1 MEYFVHSYNGSNP
14 GAGLI
19 NVSLQLNTDEHILE
33 EKLGPKQ
40 RELVVVIVLLCVYC
54 LIFMTGITGNIVTCV
69 VILKTSY
76 MRTSTNYY
84 LFSLAISDVM
94 LLIVGLPPEAYSIWE
109 SYPWRF
115 GKPFCIIKAL
125 ISEMTSYASV
135 LTITAFTIERYIAIC
150 KPLVSHKIVAFSRCV
165 KIIVTIWIISFCC
178 ALPYP
183 IHTDLFY
190 YVHNSH
196 GDPISDSLQCNIPP
210 MYYRRMTHVFQMSS
224 FVFFLVPLTVIIVLY
239 VLIGLTLRRAEMRR
253 EASEKYHHPHPR
265 SGSQGS
271 KIQHELAVVVAFF
284 VCWAPFHAQRL
295 LTVYNTDW
303 TPDMLAIQSSLFYVS
318 GVLYFIGSTVNPI
331 LYNVMSRRYRLAFLE
346 TICKTKPVR
355 TYNSKRPTN
364 GNKTTK
370 FSMKDNV
377 RSPVEADFGDAPF
390 FTNGIIEHDCDHHE
404 SSDIVECFDPQE
416 AIDHKRDHIIRKP
429 YYDIPKASQSSPN
442 EKSKCVSIHK
452 HIHNDNDCIN
462 RNGQVVVQK
471 INSHYVFQL
480 FHQRCERH
488 GSDV

>member
-1 MEYFVHSYNGSNP
+1 
-14 GAGLI
+14 
-19 NVSLQLNTDEHILE
+19 
-33 EKLGPKQ
+33 
-40 RELVVVIVLLCVYC
+40 
-54 LIFMTGITGNIVTCV
+54 
-69 VILKTSY
+69 
-76 MRTSTNYY
+76 
-84 LFSLAISDVM
+84 
-94 LLIVGLPPEAYSIWE
+94 
-109 SYPWRF
+109 
-115 GKPFCIIKAL
+115 
-125 ISEMTSYASV
+125 
-135 LTITAFTIERYIAIC
+135 
-150 KPLVSHKIVAFSRCV
+150 
-165 KIIVTIWIISFCC
+165 
-178 ALPYP
+178 
-183 IHTDLFY
+183 
-190 YVHNSH
+190 
-196 GDPISDSLQCNIPP
+196 
-210 MYYRRMTHVFQMSS
+210 
-224 FVFFLVPLTVIIVLY
+224 
-239 VLIGLTLRRAEMRR
+239 
-253 EASEKYHHPHPR
+253 
-265 SGSQGS
+265 
-271 KIQHELAVVVAFF
+271 
-284 VCWAPFHAQRL
+284 
-295 LTVYNTDW
+295 
-303 TPDMLAIQSSLFYVS
+303 
-318 GVLYFIGSTVNPI
+318 
-331 LYNVMSRRYRLAFLE
+331 MSRRYRLAFLE